1 MTDWNATMLEP
12 DARAALTEQLRPPSG
27 YELVHA
33 VGTTFTLDL
42 TSALSVPLSFAGH
55 QVRESDDPIAILDA
69 VRRAADRVDIF
80 AQAGHIAV
88 PRIATDLVAF
98 LEPMV
103 HPVAPARPGALFHP
117 KLWLVEYARGHHRSY
132 RMLCSSRNITSDR
145 SWDLVVR
152 LDGTASNVSSEQ
164 NEPLSDLLRTLPTLA
179 VTPLPTERLSRI
191 EGLADRVSRVVWDLP
206 PDIREL
212 SFHALGIGRPQTL
225 DFTGKRHLVIS
236 PFISDD
242 GIASITSTRR
252 EPVHVISRAE
262 SFDRLQPE
270 TLKFINA
277 HVLDDAVRDNDE
289 VDDDPLVGLHAKAYF
304 FDRMSGSRTVI
315 GSANATRA
323 AFEGNVEL
331 LVEMVGPQPRIGVG
345 AVFGKESD
353 LRKLTIPY
361 VTAGGVQ
368 ETEAEKADRT
378 LEDAIRSLATA
389 RLRNTVQR
397 EGEERYSLGVQAL
410 TTPRP
415 APDIVTQVQLLT
427 RPGNAQP
434 LPGAGGPS
442 AEFAGL
448 DLTEITP
455 FVIIHA
461 TDMRGE
467 RRSTV
472 VCAELIGDIPN
483 RRDAVLAQQINTPE
497 KFLRFL
503 FLMLTLGGSANM
515 RLPLGNTGGF
525 GSWSSDGAGVF
536 ETLVRALA
544 TNPEGLDDLARLI
557 ERMRGQADS
566 AALLPVGFDE
576 VWEPVWRAR
585 LAQKEEPR

>member
-1 MTDWNATMLEP
+1 MTMLEP

-42 TSALSVPLSFAGH
+42 TSALTVPLSFAGH

-80 AQAGHIAV
+80 AQAGQIAV
-88 PRIATDLVAF
+88 PRAASDLVAF

-103 HPVAPARPGALFHP
+103 HSVTPARPGALFHP
-117 KLWLVEYARGHHRSY
+117 KVWLLEYARGNHRSY

-152 LDGTASNVSSEQ
+152 LDGSESEVSSEK

-179 VTPLPTERLSRI
+179 VTPLPAERLSRI
-191 EGLADRVSRVVWDLP
+191 EGLSDRLSKVAWDLP

-225 DFTGKRHLVIS
+225 NFTGKRHLVIS
-236 PFISDD
+236 PFVSDD
-242 GIASITSTRR
+242 GIASITSSRR
-252 EPVHVISRAE
+252 EPVQVISRAE
-262 SFDRLQPE
+262 SFDRLQPD
-270 TLKFINA
+270 TLKYINA

-304 FDRMSGSRTVI
+304 LDRLSGSRAFV
-315 GSANATRA
+315 GSANATQA
-323 AFEGNVEL
+323 AFGGNVEL

-345 AVFGKESD
+345 AVFGEESD

-368 ETEAEKADRT
+368 ETDAEKADRA
-378 LEDAIRSLATA
+378 LEEAIRSLAA
-389 RLRNTVQR
+389 VRLRNTVQR
-397 EGEERYSLGVQAL
+397 DGEDRYSIEMRAL
-410 TTPRP
+410 T
-415 APDIVTQVQLLT
+415 APKTSLDIVTQVQLLT

-434 LPGAGGPS
+434 LPTKGGPS
-442 AEFAGL
+442 AVFAGL

-461 TDMRGE
+461 TDSRGE

-472 VCAELIGDIPN
+472 VCAELIGDVPN

-503 FLMLTLGGSANM
+503 YLMLTLGGSTNM

-525 GSWSSDGAGVF
+525 GSWSSDAAGVF

-544 TNPEGLDDLARLI
+544 TNPDALDDLARLV
-557 ERMRGQADS
+557 ERMRAQVDS
-566 AALLPVGFDE
+566 AASLPAGFDE

-585 LAQKEEPR
+585 LAQKEEPT